1 MYTYLVGSSTL
12 AAAVVEDS
20 DDGRAARPVA
30 GSGGGIGTEKGS
42 DHGSRSARLENLAA
56 ASLHG
61 HHRGES
67 RGTADN
73 SQDCVC

>member
-61 HHRGES
+61 HHRGEGS
-67 RGTADN
+67 SGANEGED
-73 SQDCVC
+73 